1 MKRRVWQWFFFTVL
15 VCSLALA
22 ALFFYEHRV
31 IDFFDSLL
39 SPWRDLCAAVTPE
52 EWQVQGNIL
61 LGLVWIFSGVLVYSA
76 AMGMACVLL
85 LVLVE
90 KLCKWISGKNVT
102 GEVSR

>member
-61 LGLVWIFSGVLVYSA
+61 LGLVWIFSGVLAYS
-76 AMGMACVLL
+76 MLIGLCCVILL
-85 LVLVE
+85 AIVQVLS
-90 KLCKWISGKNVT
+90 KRILGNKNT
-102 GEVSR
+102 